1 MIYNNTGKKETKY
14 STLLRIETLFK
25 KPKRHQNF
33 SLVLFSRISLKD
45 TYAWIRKDTIEIVVS
60 LSQKHLSKNV

>member
-25 KPKRHQNF
+25 KPKRHLNF